1 MDGKELIS
9 QSDLQSFYQQQHQ
22 QHRAAL
28 GVAGGGH
35 SSSSPSSLAGMHSV
49 IRPMPNMPNMNMSPT
64 DILNSIGGASLAA
77 MHHHQFQMEHPAPP
91 PPLLHNS
98 AMPSP
103 VSASAS
109 APASVQPHADPAPV
123 VVVKRKRG
131 RPRKYGPDGTMKQQ
145 QAAASAAAAAGQQQQ
160 HHLVNAAPRMG
171 SMPGA
176 AEMMG
181 ASGTMEDPAQKK
193 RRGRPPGTGKKHQPS
208 PSSAGNAFAGSAG
221 TSFTP
226 HVITASPTED
236 VAAKIGAF
244 ASQSSRAVCVLS
256 AMGSVSR
263 VVLRHPA
270 DGSPMSRLH
279 TSPQQQQPYKNPAVY
294 EGFYEILSL
303 TGSYNLAE
311 GSQGQQCGGGL
322 SVTLCSPERNMIG
335 GVLGGA
341 LVAAST
347 VQVVLGS
354 FHQGGSKSKS
364 KKAGK
369 QAAFS
374 SDSLTGGVGGGQE
387 ASPSSGHNQQ
397 NLTPTSV
404 TTGGW
409 PTSGIF
415 DTRSSSIDINSSRG

>member
-9 QSDLQSFYQQQHQ
+9 PSDLQSFYHQQQQHQ
-22 QHRAAL
+22 HQQQHGASL
-28 GVAGGGH
+28 GGH
-35 SSSSPSSLAGMHSV
+35 SGSPSSLAGMHSV

-64 DILNSIGGASLAA
+64 DILNSIGGGSLAG
-77 MHHHQFQMEHPAPP
+77 MHHHQFQMDHTA

-103 VSASAS
+103 VSASGA
-109 APASVQPHADPAPV
+109 AVQPHADPPL

-145 QAAASAAAAAGQQQQ
+145 R
-160 HHLVNAAPRMG
+160 HLVNAAAPRMG

-176 AEMMG
+176 DMMG
-181 ASGTMEDPAQKK
+181 AGAGMEDPAAQKK
-193 RRGRPPGTGKKHQPS
+193 RRGRPPGTGKKQQPS

-221 TSFTP
+221 TGFTP

-236 VAAKIGAF
+236 VAAKIAAF

-256 AMGSVSR
+256 ATGSVSR

-279 TSPQQQQPYKNPAVY
+279 TSPQQQQQQQQQQLYKNPAVY

-311 GSQGQQCGGGL
+311 GQQSGGL
-322 SVTLCSPERNMIG
+322 SVTLCSPERNVIG
-335 GVLGGA
+335 GVLAGA
-341 LVAAST
+341 LVAAT
-347 VQVVLGS
+347 IVQVVLGS

-374 SDSLTGGVGGGQE
+374 SDSLTAGVGVGQE
-387 ASPSSGHNQQ
+387 ASPSSGHNQ

-404 TTGGW
+404 TGGW

-415 DTRSSSIDINSSRG
+415 DTRSSTIDINSSRG